1 MNFFLLN
8 KWLYFYKKILHS
20 VALSFKQFCA
30 SCSFCDLGRR
40 GLLLHYINIIKQRY
54 DNLWITF

>member
-30 SCSFCDLGRR
+30 SCSFCDLGSR
-40 GLLLHYINIIKQRY
+40 GLLLHYIIKQRY
-54 DNLWITF
+54 DDLRITF